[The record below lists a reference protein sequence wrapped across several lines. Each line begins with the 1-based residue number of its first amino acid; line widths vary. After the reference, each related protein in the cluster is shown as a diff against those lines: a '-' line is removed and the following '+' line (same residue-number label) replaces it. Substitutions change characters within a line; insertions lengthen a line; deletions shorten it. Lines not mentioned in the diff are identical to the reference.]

1 MEILKSMLK
10 NGGGGGQEGSII
22 LMLKWQAAEMR

>member
-10 NGGGGGQEGSII
+10 NGGGGQEGSSI